1 EHSPWLLVAV
11 LAVAPAV
18 LEELFF
24 RGYLL
29 TALEGE
35 EGRPGRAVFASA
47 ALFALFH
54 LLMAGSLAVERL
66 LPSFLLGLVLG
77 WLAVVSGSV
86 FPGMLLHV
94 IHNAVIVLMGYYQP
108 ELTARGWLT
117 EGKDD
122 MPVRLLAATAP
133 VAVLGLVWLWH
144 LGRRVPPDRG
154 GDGPF

>member
-1 EHSPWLLVAV
+1 YVSELIALEKSVGLTSLRAEYLERIREALAAWREHSPWLLVAV

-18 LEELFF
+18 LEGLVFP
-24 RGYLL
+24 GYLL

-35 EGRPGRAVFASA
+35 EGRPGQGGFAPA
-47 ALFALFH
+47 ALFGLFH
-54 LLMAGSLAVERL
+54 LLMGGSLAVERL

-108 ELTARGWLT
+108 ELTA
-117 EGKDD
+117 
-122 MPVRLLAATAP
+122 
-133 VAVLGLVWLWH
+133 
-144 LGRRVPPDRG
+144 
-154 GDGPF
+154 